1 MKTLKYIH
9 YVYLLCILQ
18 GILSALAYT
27 HSAVWIGV
35 VGLLTVLAYY
45 IGQRS
50 VVDGGE
56 R

>member
-1 MKTLKYIH
+1 MKNTRYIS

-18 GILSALAYT
+18 GIMSAFAYT
-27 HSAVWIGV
+27 YSSVWIAG

-50 VVDGGE
+50 EDK
-56 R
+56 